1 MLRHGVANLR
11 FDLRF
16 FMTND
21 DIEPEDDLSGYLQI
35 YLDETEEQLD
45 DLVDTMLV
53 LESDPAN
60 AASLNA
66 AFRLL
71 HSMKGAAGMMG
82 FDQITVL
89 THHLETRFE
98 RLRSGRIEFDRTTM
112 NLTLRCIDFLRECNN
127 RQRDGQEL
135 SAPDELLE
143 ELRVL
148 EEAAEKELEREDD
161 PEVSDLVASS
171 TRVNE
176 PKEEPLPDVA
186 PERDDSPEREAA
198 AQAYTL
204 PDLGT
209 DYHVVVTFADHLLLK
224 DFKAKTVATAV
235 GNLGEIKATRPEL
248 EDGESSED
256 FTVFDIIINTVHA
269 PDEVIAVAK
278 TEGVSRIEV
287 RVPRDADAEPL
298 AVWEMKKTTEKPHV
312 VEPTETKAE
321 PQSELITPA
330 KPNDKIN
337 ETMRVDIDR
346 LDSLMNLAG
355 ELVVNR
361 AQFIQVSGE
370 IGPGLRKS
378 NSVARSREF
387 CDTLARAIELFKLQA
402 DAPEKSAQVDA
413 AKWSATIG
421 ELESGLELIREQ
433 SLLWENGRRCFSRL
447 DEAIDQLSRVS
458 DSLQRGVLGTRMV
471 PVGPL
476 FSRFRRVVRDLTQ
489 DGNKTVQLEID
500 GENTELDKR
509 MIDALGDPMVH
520 LVRNSIDHGLESTED
535 RLAAGKPA
543 AGTVSLSARHRGN
556 HVTIM
561 VKDDG
566 GGIDADKIRSRLVSK
581 GLMTADAASS
591 MSDREAVASIFRPG
605 FSTAEKVSDI
615 SGRGVGM
622 DIVKSRIEELSGSIE
637 IDTEV
642 GVGTI
647 FTLKL
652 PLTLAII
659 GSLLVRIRGI
669 MFAIPK
675 DDVREIVSIR
685 RRDIARVNGKQT
697 FEVRG
702 KFTSLVSVD
711 DLFHWN
717 DPPAMTDHD
726 DSDELEIAILQSGGR
741 PMGLAVD
748 QSIGS
753 QDVVIKSLADN
764 FIGLQGLAG
773 ASILGDGSVALMLDV
788 AELHKMAVRG

>member
-1 MLRHGVANLR
+1 
-11 FDLRF
+11 
-16 FMTND
+16 MTKTD
-21 DIEPEDDLSGYLQI
+21 DEPDDDLSGYLQI

-45 DLVDTMLV
+45 ELVDTMLV
-53 LESDPAN
+53 LENDPAN

-98 RLRSGRIEFDRTTM
+98 RLRSGRIELDRTTM

-127 RQRDGQEL
+127 RQRDGQAL
-135 SAPDELLE
+135 STPDVLLE

-148 EEAAEKELEREDD
+148 EEAAEKELERDD
-161 PEVSDLVASS
+161 EPEVSELVARSTEVVDENEDAVSS
-171 TRVNE
+171 
-176 PKEEPLPDVA
+176 PSVA
-186 PERDDSPEREAA
+186 PESEPDPSTAA
-198 AQAYTL
+198 PARPYEL

-209 DYHVVVTFADHLLLK
+209 DYHVVVTFLSHLLLK
-224 DFKAKTVATAV
+224 DFKAKVVATAL

-248 EDGESSED
+248 AEGESSDD
-256 FTVFDIIINTVHA
+256 FTVFDVIINTTLSPEDIITTA
-269 PDEVIAVAK
+269 R
-278 TEGVSRIEV
+278 TEGVAKIEV
-287 RVPRDADAEPL
+287 RVPRDPDADPLDVWVAET
-298 AVWEMKKTTEKPHV
+298 ASAKPASNDA
-312 VEPTETKAE
+312 PADLETKPTPVDA
-321 PQSELITPA
+321 TPA
-330 KPNDKIN
+330 AGGMKESKIN
-337 ETMRVDIDR
+337 ETMRVDIER
-346 LDSLMNLAG
+346 LDTLMNLAG

-378 NSVARSREF
+378 NNVARSREF
-387 CDTLARAIELFKLQA
+387 CDSLARAIELLRLQV
-402 DAPEKSAQVDA
+402 DAPEKPADFNRFAEVDA
-413 AKWSATIG
+413 ATWSATIG

-433 SLLWENGRRCFSRL
+433 SQLWENGRRCFSRL

-489 DGNKTVQLEID
+489 DGNKTVHLEID
-500 GENTELDKR
+500 GESTELDKR

-520 LVRNSIDHGLESTED
+520 LVRNSIDHGLERSED

-556 HVTIM
+556 HVTIL
-561 VKDDG
+561 VRDDG
-566 GGIDADKIRSRLVSK
+566 SGIDAEKIRSRLVSK
-581 GLMTADAASS
+581 GLMTAEAARAL
-591 MSDREAVASIFRPG
+591 SDNEAVASIFRPG
-605 FSTAEKVSDI
+605 FSTAETVTDI

-622 DIVKSRIEELSGSIE
+622 DIVKSRIEELSGTIE
-637 IDTEV
+637 IDTVV
-642 GVGTI
+642 GEGTT

-669 MFAIPK
+669 VFAIPK
-675 DDVREIVSIR
+675 DDVREIVAIR
-685 RRDIARVNGKQT
+685 RRDIVSVNGKQT

-702 KFTSLVSVD
+702 RFTSLVSVD

-717 DPPAMTDHD
+717 DPLPPREALPTD
-726 DSDELEIAILQSGGR
+726 EVEIAILQAGGR

-764 FIGLQGLAG
+764 FIGLPGLAG

-788 AELHKMAVRG
+788 AELHKMATR

>member
-1 MLRHGVANLR
+1 
-11 FDLRF
+11 
-16 FMTND
+16 MTTD
-21 DIEPEDDLSGYLQI
+21 DEPDDDLSGYLQI

-45 DLVDTMLV
+45 ELVDTMLV
-53 LESDPAN
+53 LENDPAN

-98 RLRSGRIEFDRTTM
+98 RLRSGRIELDRTTM

-135 SAPDELLE
+135 STPDVLLE

-148 EEAAEKELEREDD
+148 EEAAEKELLRGDE
-161 PEVSDLVASS
+161 PEVSELIARS
-171 TRVNE
+171 TEVVDADS
-176 PKEEPLPDVA
+176 LQTVA
-186 PERDDSPEREAA
+186 PEPEPEVDREVEADASAA
-198 AQAYTL
+198 TPAQPYQL

-209 DYHVVVTFADHLLLK
+209 DYHVVVTFVDHLLLK
-224 DFKAKTVATAV
+224 DFKAKVVATAL

-248 EDGESSED
+248 TDGESTDD
-256 FTVFDIIINTVHA
+256 FTVFDVIINTTLT
-269 PDEVIAVAK
+269 PDDIIATAQ
-278 TEGVSRIEV
+278 TEGVAKIEV
-287 RVPRDADAEPL
+287 RVPRDSESPPL
-298 AVWEMKKTTEKPHV
+298 AVWATPTPSPKPGSPKPASD
-312 VEPTETKAE
+312 ETPTAVGSM
-321 PQSELITPA
+321 PAPVDA
-330 KPNDKIN
+330 KPVSAGGMKESKIN
-337 ETMRVDIDR
+337 ETMRVDIER
-346 LDSLMNLAG
+346 LDTLMNLAG

-378 NSVARSREF
+378 NNVARSREF
-387 CDTLARAIELFKLQA
+387 CDTLARAIELLRLQA
-402 DAPEKSAQVDA
+402 DAPEKSASVDA
-413 AKWSATIG
+413 ATWSATIG

-433 SLLWENGRRCFSRL
+433 SQLWENGRRCFSRL

-476 FSRFRRVVRDLTQ
+476 LSRFRRVVRDLTQ
-489 DGNKTVQLEID
+489 DGSKTVHLEID
-500 GENTELDKR
+500 GESTELDKR

-561 VKDDG
+561 VRDDG
-566 GGIDADKIRSRLVSK
+566 GGIDAEKIRSRLVSK
-581 GLMTADAASS
+581 GLMTAEAARAL
-591 MSDREAVASIFRPG
+591 SDNDAVASIFRPG
-605 FSTAEKVSDI
+605 FSTAETVTDI

-622 DIVKSRIEELSGSIE
+622 DIVKSRIEELSGTIE
-637 IDTEV
+637 IDTVIGE
-642 GVGTI
+642 GTT

-659 GSLLVRIRGI
+659 GSLLVRIRGVV
-669 MFAIPK
+669 FAIPK
-675 DDVREIVSIR
+675 DDVREIVAIR
-685 RRDIARVNGKQT
+685 RRDIVRVNGKQT

-702 KFTSLVSVD
+702 QFTSLVSVD

-717 DPPAMTDHD
+717 DPLPFHDALPTD
-726 DSDELEIAILQSGGR
+726 EVEIAILQSGGR

-748 QSIGS
+748 HSIGS

-764 FIGLQGLAG
+764 FIGLPGLAG

-788 AELHKMAVRG
+788 AELHKMAVR